1 MFRQNRAQRLWRLGA
16 FSRRLWNS
24 PASGLPG
31 IGEPGWRAEKAAQV
45 RTSLP
50 TSRTAPPPKATA
62 RQPLQSSVL
71 FLIRRGRAFQCKLSG
86 YGAMFSS
93 LFRQELRNKRHP
105 PAFWAPS
112 CSEPT
117 TPSPT
122 PTPVCPP
129 GGAAVGLR
137 SGVRARRPG
146 RLALVCS
153 PLGAAG
159 EGAAVN
165 LPAVQR
171 A

>member
-105 PAFWAPS
+105 PAFWAPVLLRANDAVANS
-112 CSEPT
+112 HACVPARWRGCWPAQRGS
-117 TPSPT
+117 
-122 PTPVCPP
+122 
-129 GGAAVGLR
+129 GAAPWPVGT
-137 SGVRARRPG
+137 GMQPARCG
-146 RLALVCS
+146 R
-153 PLGAAG
+153 
-159 EGAAVN
+159 
-165 LPAVQR
+165 
-171 A
+171 